1 MNPNDFDTP
10 TSPLAKLWGCNSLFE
25 YIAKK
30 FGAYFHS
37 YQGNLLKISWIFITS
52 IVQARDAKREQLTEL
67 LLTAA
72 HGHGC

>member
-1 MNPNDFDTP
+1 MNPNDVDTP

-37 YQGNLLKISWIFITS
+37 YQGNLLKIS
-52 IVQARDAKREQLTEL
+52 
-67 LLTAA
+67 
-72 HGHGC
+72 

>member
-1 MNPNDFDTP
+1 MNPNDFDTQ

-37 YQGNLLKISWIFITS
+37 YQGNLLKIS
-52 IVQARDAKREQLTEL
+52 
-67 LLTAA
+67 
-72 HGHGC
+72 